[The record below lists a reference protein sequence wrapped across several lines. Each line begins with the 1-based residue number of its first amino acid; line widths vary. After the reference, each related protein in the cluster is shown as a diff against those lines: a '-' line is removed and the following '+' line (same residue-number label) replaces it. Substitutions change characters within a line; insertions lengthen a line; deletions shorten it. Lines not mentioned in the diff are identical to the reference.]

1 MRDIAPAA
9 VGGTKSLDETN
20 DDAALTTGES
30 CTLHRPQEV
39 SDKAP
44 TQIGVA
50 LKAVV

>member
-9 VGGTKSLDETN
+9 VEGTKSLDETN
-20 DDAALTTGES
+20 DDGALTAGES

-39 SDKAP
+39 SAP